1 MTCNDSYTEE
11 KMVKDALTTN
21 LIILQNTTADNI
33 RCQLSVSIDVI
44 SLKINISLSKKF
56 IIYVVLATA

>member
-1 MTCNDSYTEE
+1 VTCNDSYTEE